1 MRISDW
7 SSDVCSS
14 DLSSQRQKDVYA
26 IPREFGIRCGE
37 RGFRAG
43 KRALDIQHFQA
54 RYHAAPGKPR
64 LQPRRLAA
72 SISRSA
78 QPRILVAVM
87 GIFREDR
94 KSVWE
99 GKSVSVRVNL
109 GGLRINQKKKK
120 KET

>member
-78 QPRILVAVM
+78 QPPILVAVM
-87 GIFREDR
+87 G
-94 KSVWE
+94 
-99 GKSVSVRVNL
+99 L
-109 GGLRINQKKKK
+109 LRGCALAPLKRPSTPCPRTLAASPQA
-120 KET
+120 ETRCVG

>member
-1 MRISDW
+1 M
-7 SSDVCSS
+7 
-14 DLSSQRQKDVYA
+14 YA

-87 GIFREDR
+87 GILRECA
-94 KSVWE
+94 
-99 GKSVSVRVNL
+99 L
-109 GGLRINQKKKK
+109 GLLKRP
-120 KET
+120 